1 MTMNEQKIGGI
12 KVREAA
18 STRYFHT
25 FGYIFVLL
33 LSIVCVLPF
42 IILVSGSFSAE
53 QAILFHGFK
62 LWPQEFTLEAYE
74 TLFHTPMVMIRSYGV
89 TIFITAVGTTVSL
102 FVTAMTGYVLSRK
115 DFLYRNKIAFFFY
128 FTTLFNGGLVGT
140 YIFIIKYLHL
150 KDSFAALIFPHMI
163 NVFNLLIMRSFMASL
178 QTEVIESAKVD
189 GAGEFRIFIQLI
201 LPLAKA
207 GLATIGLFTALYYW
221 NDWYSAMLYITSSKK
236 FPLQYMLYDM
246 LSRQD
251 GIEQMAAMSGITIS
265 EMPSQS
271 LKMAMSVVATGPI
284 VLLYPAVQKYF
295 VKGITVG
302 AVKG

>member
-1 MTMNEQKIGGI
+1 M
-12 KVREAA
+12 
-18 STRYFHT
+18 
-25 FGYIFVLL
+25 
-33 LSIVCVLPF
+33 
-42 IILVSGSFSAE
+42 
-53 QAILFHGFK
+53 
-62 LWPQEFTLEAYE
+62 
-74 TLFHTPMVMIRSYGV
+74 
-89 TIFITAVGTTVSL
+89 
-102 FVTAMTGYVLSRK
+102 
-115 DFLYRNKIAFFFY
+115 
-128 FTTLFNGGLVGT
+128 GT

-178 QTEVIESAKVD
+178 PTEVIESAKVD
-189 GAGEFRIFIQLI
+189 GAGGFRIFIQLI